1 MTNKNNNLL
10 HSKSQDFSCWFTTGF
25 TDAEGCFYISITK
38 NTRFKTGWKVLAFF
52 EIHIHKKDVELLEF
66 IQNQLKGV
74 GRIVPNGK
82 NAYSFRV
89 NSINDLLD
97 TIIPHFEKYPL
108 ISQKLADFVL
118 WKQAIIMMKEGKHLR
133 DEGIKE
139 IVNIRAS
146 INTGLSGVLKQEFSQ
161 TISAVRLINI
171 SAPIIAHEGWLSGF
185 TSGEGSFLIRIGK
198 SKDKVAF
205 RAQLVFTIS
214 QHVRDELLLKSIIN
228 YLNCGTYR
236 AHNNRDLGDY
246 ICSDFENIYTKII
259 PFFKQHPI
267 LGVKSQDFYD
277 WVKAAELIKNKE
289 HLTKEGLDVILTLK
303 SNMNRNRV
311 L

>member
-1 MTNKNNNLL
+1 MTKNKNYII
-10 HSKSQDFSCWFTTGF
+10 SEDYSRWFTTGF

-38 NTRFKTGWKVLAFF
+38 NTKFKTGWKVLAFF
-52 EIHIHKKDVELLEF
+52 EIHIHKKDIELLEF

-82 NAYSFRV
+82 NAYGFRV

-108 ISQKLADFVL
+108 SSQKLADFIL
-118 WKQAIIMMKEGKHLR
+118 WKQAIIMMKEGKHLTK
-133 DEGIKE
+133 DGIKE

-146 INTGLSGVLKQEFSQ
+146 INTGLSEVLKREF
-161 TISAVRLINI
+161 ILAIPAVRLINT
-171 SAPIIAHEGWLSGF
+171 PVVPHEAWLSGF

-198 SKDKVAF
+198 SKDKVAS

-214 QHVRDELLLKSIIN
+214 QHIRDELLLKSIID
-228 YLNCGTYR
+228 YLNCGIYR
-236 AHNNRDLGDY
+236 VHTNRDLGDY
-246 ICSDFENIYTKII
+246 ICLDFQDIYTKII

-267 LGVKSQDFYD
+267 LGVKSQDFND
-277 WVKAAELIKNKE
+277 WVKAAELIKNKQ
-289 HLTKEGLDVILTLK
+289 HLIKEGLDKILTLK
-303 SNMNRNRV
+303 SSMNRNRI